1 MVAGALACVQGVLRA
16 AGRTPLD
23 PAQART
29 ALRETGSP
37 QQAATDGS
45 LQRIG
50 NRPDIGQLIDWAL
63 EATRPARPTTQR
75 PRRASMKVTITIEDD
90 GEGIDWDPAADTG
103 TAGPHI
109 RGPHIRGPHIRGPY
123 IRGPYIVIPR
133 DDGTET
139 EVHIEGL
146 AAAAEE
152 RKPQA

>member
-16 AGRTPLD
+16 AGRAPLS

-37 QQAATDGS
+37 QSPAPDGS

-50 NRPDIGQLIDWAL
+50 NRPDIGQLIEWAL
-63 EATRPARPTTQR
+63 EATRPARPATPR
-75 PRRASMKVTITIEDD
+75 PRRKSMKVTITIEDD
-90 GEGIDWDPAADTG
+90 GEGIDWGPADTG
-103 TAGPHI
+103 TEGPHIRGPHI

-123 IRGPYIVIPR
+123 LVIPR

-152 RKPQA
+152 RKPEG